1 FFKTLKKCTKKS
13 DFQWTTKAKSA
24 FKQMKRLIVELP
36 TLTAPIEKK
45 ELIVYLAAIRESMS
59 AVLMTKR
66 EANHMPIYF
75 VSHALQVIPAEIG
88 MPTLRIEIDMV
99 QNDKAL
105 KLNLDL
111 FEEKREQAAR
121 RKAKMEKYYNF
132 KVRNTNFKLGDL
144 VYHNNDASHAQDE
157 GKLGHKWEGPYE
169 VIEALGK
176 GAYKL
181 KDRKGKLLLRI

>member
-1 FFKTLKKCTKKS
+1 
-13 DFQWTTKAKSA
+13 
-24 FKQMKRLIVELP
+24 
-36 TLTAPIEKK
+36 
-45 ELIVYLAAIRESMS
+45 
-59 AVLMTKR
+59 
-66 EANHMPIYF
+66 
-75 VSHALQVIPAEIG
+75 IPAEIG